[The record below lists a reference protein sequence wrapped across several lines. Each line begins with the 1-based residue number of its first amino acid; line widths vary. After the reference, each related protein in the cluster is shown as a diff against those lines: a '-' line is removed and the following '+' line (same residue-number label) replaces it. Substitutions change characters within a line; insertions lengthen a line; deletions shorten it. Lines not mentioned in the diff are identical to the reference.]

1 MTTITQVTD
10 PTSFYWQALMLQLL
24 QCYLSLYLNDE
35 IIRNCNTFWCVF
47 LVCIKTYVNY
57 CLALPNII
65 FDGFSDF
72 KFSTQLVSTVVV
84 AAITVFE
91 VRFQFLTATGILYGG
106 CALDHV
112 YVLLNYYYYYYYYQL
127 LLCIRFSRVYKRSVL
142 EIVWAFNKMKQFY
155 VFLRI
160 QFSLLLYCF
169 LSCFLSIV
177 EGGRGEGISL
187 WERHVTH

>member
-10 PTSFYWQALMLQLL
+10 TTSFYWQALMLQLL
-24 QCYLSLYLNDE
+24 QCYLSLYLYDE
-35 IIRNCNTFWCVF
+35 IIRNCNTFLCVF
-47 LVCIKTYVNY
+47 LVCIKTYINY

-91 VRFQFLTATGILYGG
+91 VRFEFLAASRIRSYLYAILR
-106 CALDHV
+106 LT
-112 YVLLNYYYYYYYYQL
+112 NNEL

>member
-1 MTTITQVTD
+1 M
-10 PTSFYWQALMLQLL
+10 FL
-24 QCYLSLYLNDE
+24 
-35 IIRNCNTFWCVF
+35 
-47 LVCIKTYVNY
+47 LVCIKSYINY
-57 CLALPNII
+57 CLVLPNSIL
-65 FDGFSDF
+65 DGFSDF

-84 AAITVFE
+84 AAITVFQ
-91 VRFQFLTATGILYGG
+91 VRFKFLAAAGILYGG
-106 CALDHV
+106 CTLDHV
-112 YVLLNYYYYYYYYQL
+112 YVLLNYYYYYYYYYYCYYFHYYYYYQL